1 VVAASLAVVAARPV
15 WNPIGQVFYG
25 CLVASVL
32 TYLAFATWITFGTG
46 LSIAGMAASA
56 LLLLLEIVALALT
69 CSFGFESIDMMCRTR
84 WQRPIAP
91 PDPDHRPFV
100 SLHIAAY
107 NEPPD
112 MLIETIKSV

>member
-1 VVAASLAVVAARPV
+1 VAARPV
-15 WNPIGQVFYG
+15 WSPIGQVFYG

-32 TYLAFATWITFGTG
+32 TYLAFGAYVTLGTG

-56 LLLLLEIVALALT
+56 VLLLLEVVALTLT

-84 WQRPIAP
+84 WQRSITP
-91 PDPDHRPFV
+91 PDPSFRPFV

-112 MLIETIKSV
+112 MLIETIKS